1 MQFRILSLALVIVA
15 SLSPFVVAEGQSTKT
30 QMTIGVYPLK
40 SSGGEKE
47 AAQAAQ
53 LTGLIT
59 QVANRSGQFK
69 VIAANH
75 EDLTKDIRERQKDG
89 DYISGT
95 IAKQFKA
102 DGALQA
108 LTGSLNVYEERRSEG
123 ARTGKAVLDLAS
135 GVNTSVKLGFSLD
148 LVDVATN
155 SLISS
160 ESFSVSGSAVTVGDA
175 QANAQ
180 RRAKRAISNWLVK
193 QLDFEFRI
201 LDVETRNK
209 KNFPETVLINGGQNM
224 DLNKSEKLEVV
235 ELKTVGDY
243 KREVPVCSLT
253 VKEVQGEV
261 TICTVNFND
270 RENLQAKLD
279 ANAPLRIWFREIND

>member
-1 MQFRILSLALVIVA
+1 MLHNRDLSSVLAKCQTSKA
-15 SLSPFVVAEGQSTKT
+15 P
-30 QMTIGVYPLK
+30 MTIGVYPLN
-40 SSGGEKE
+40 SSGGETE
-47 AAQAAQ
+47 ASQAGQ

-59 QVANRSGQFK
+59 QVAKRSGQFK

-75 EDLTKDIRERQKDG
+75 EDLTKEIRERQKDG
-89 DYISGT
+89 DYISGS

-108 LTGSLNVYEERRSEG
+108 LTGSLNLYEERRNEG
-123 ARTGKAVLDLAS
+123 TRTGKVMLDLAS
-135 GVNTSVKLGFSLD
+135 GVNTTVKMGFSLD

-160 ESFSVSGSAVTVGDA
+160 ESFSVTGSGVTAGDA
-175 QANAQ
+175 QANAH

-193 QLDFEFRI
+193 QLDFEFKI

-224 DLNKSEKLEVV
+224 DLDKSEKLDVV
-235 ELKTVGDY
+235 ELKTVGEY
-243 KREVPVCSLT
+243 RREVPVCSLT

-279 ANAPLRIWFREIND
+279 ANAPLRIWFREVND